1 MGGQAELSSLPISL
15 NMAPKRNQ
23 CLPNAHFHKD
33 WQRFVRTWFNQ
44 PARKIRRRN
53 NRVEKAR
60 KIAPRPVGGAL
71 RPVVRCQTFKYNTR
85 VRAGRGF
92 TLDELKAAGVNPKQA
107 KCIGIAVDHRRRNKS
122 VESLQVNVQRLKEY
136 QSKLILFP
144 KKVSAPK
151 KGDATAEGL
160 STVTQVAN
168 NMLMPV
174 KQPVVAEKARAIT
187 EDDRKYQAFRVLR
200 QARINKKLHGKREKK
215 AREAAEEQANK
226 K

>member
-15 NMAPKRNQ
+15 IMAPKRNQ

-92 TLDELKAAGVNPKQA
+92 TLDEIKAAGLNPKEA
-107 KCIGIAVDHRRRNKS
+107 MTIGIAVDYRRRNRS
-122 VESLQVNVQRLKEY
+122 VESLQLNVQTLKEHR
-136 QSKLILFP
+136 SKLILFP
-144 KKVSAPK
+144 KKASKPA
-151 KGDATAEGL
+151 KGDATEEETKMA
-160 STVTQVAN
+160 TQLN
-168 NMLMPV
+168 GFIMPIQ
-174 KQPVVAEKARAIT
+174 KYGKPEKARKIT
-187 EDDRKYQAFRVLR
+187 EDDHKFSAFTALRV
-200 QARINKKLHGKREKK
+200 ARANKMLHGYREKK
-215 AREAAEEQANK
+215 AREAEAEK